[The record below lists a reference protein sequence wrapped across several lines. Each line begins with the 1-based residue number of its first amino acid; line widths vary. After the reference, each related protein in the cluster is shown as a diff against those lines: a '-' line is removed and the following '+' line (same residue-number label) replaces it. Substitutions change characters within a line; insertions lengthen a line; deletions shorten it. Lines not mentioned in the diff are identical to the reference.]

1 MAHRILYVGSLE
13 SGGTSLYRYQA
24 LKRLGQIMLPFDVSR
39 YTPSGRILNA
49 LRERFPVGPL
59 IRRIN
64 TDLVAIVQREQPEVV
79 WLDKPTLLTPETILS
94 IRRRGALTAC
104 YLQDNPFGPRNDG
117 CWLQF
122 YRIFKLL
129 DLHCLLRTPDIPRY
143 QQWGLNFIKVQLS
156 YDPAQHFPPPEGWS
170 DKDRDREVSY
180 IGSPYEERPQFLRQL
195 IEVHKLP
202 VTISGPRWEKF
213 LRPAEYRR
221 LMRGGMLKEAAY
233 REGIWKS
240 RINLAFLTHLNQ
252 EDVAHKAFEIAACQ
266 GFLLALRTAGHRL
279 CFEEGK
285 EAEFFSSV
293 EECAAKIRYYL
304 AHSAEREQIARRGC
318 ERAHRSGYDNDSQ
331 LAPVLQRLA
340 EMRCGLSPRTA
351 RVSAPMTLSQN
362 MELGVDDPPFIA

>member
-1 MAHRILYVGSLE
+1 MPLRILYVAPLE
-13 SGGTSLYRYQA
+13 SGGTCLYRYHA
-24 LKRLGQIMLPFDVSR
+24 LERLGQSILPFDISR
-39 YTPSGRILNA
+39 YTPSGRIVNA

-59 IRRIN
+59 ISRIN
-64 TDLVAIVQREQPEVV
+64 ADLVATVRRELPEVV
-79 WLDKPTLLTPETILS
+79 WLDKPTLLTPETIHS
-94 IRRRGALTAC
+94 IRQTGALTVC

-129 DLHCLLRTPDIPRY
+129 DLHCLLRTADIPRY

-156 YDPAQHFPPPEGWS
+156 YDPAQHFPPPEGWT

-180 IGSPYEERPQFLRQL
+180 IGSPYEDRPQFLRQL

-213 LRPAEYRR
+213 LRADEYQRY
-221 LMRGGMLKEAAY
+221 LRGGMLKDAAY

-304 AHSAEREQIARRGC
+304 GHPTEREAIARRGC
-318 ERAHRSGYDNDSQ
+318 ERARLCGHDNDSQ
-331 LAPVLQRLA
+331 LAQVMQRL
-340 EMRCGLSPRTA
+340 EQMRGNLTPSNEEENTSLP
-351 RVSAPMTLSQN
+351 LSQN
-362 MELGVDDPPFIA
+362 MNLEKEVPS